1 MILHELPRG
10 TKLQSVRKVPGSM
23 SLQSTN
29 NDQFLQQRQI
39 EIPVQIIAISIMTLY
54 KISEI
59 EEHVIL

>member
-1 MILHELPRG
+1 MNFQGE
-10 TKLQSVRKVPGSM
+10 QSYSVRKVPGSM

-29 NDQFLQQRQI
+29 NDQFLQQRQT